1 MAKLLGIIG
10 TAFAHMLDAEIQFYM
25 LRSLTTGRGE
35 NLLTE
40 DNAPGRIWQGN
51 NSPGSDAKLDV
62 ARLAVVVAPP
72 GELCDYLSLPFDAS
86 YADFQTLTLL
96 VVSFC
101 CRSAVT
107 DPWPSCIAV
116 RVADT

>member
-1 MAKLLGIIG
+1 MR
-10 TAFAHMLDAEIQFYM
+10 TLDAEIQGYM

-40 DNAPGRIWQGN
+40 DNAPERIWQAN
-51 NSPGSDAKLDV
+51 RSPRRDEELDV
-62 ARLAVVVAPP
+62 AWFTVVVAPAR
-72 GELCDYLSLPFDAS
+72 ELCDYLSLPFNAP

-101 CRSAVT
+101 CRGAVT
-107 DPWPSCIAV
+107 DLWSSRIAG
-116 RVADT
+116 RLADT